1 MKPSSKSP
9 SPNETRPVL
18 TPGGFDE
25 IDRRILTL
33 LQEQDRPV
41 SVLAEEVGLSTS
53 PCWRRIRRLEEA
65 GIIKGRIALVDQK
78 RAGVPMTIFIGV
90 TAPRHTIDWLNQ
102 FKVLIDSIPEIV
114 EAYRLTG
121 TTDYILKVVVP
132 DIAIYDVVY
141 KRMIENLEFSQINS
155 SISMEELKFTTVLPT
170 HYLT

>member
-1 MKPSSKSP
+1 MKPPPKSSTP
-9 SPNETRPVL
+9 QDVGAEHV
-18 TPGGFDE
+18 PGGFDE

-65 GIIKGRIALVDQK
+65 GVIKGRIALVDQK
-78 RAGVPMTIFIGV
+78 RAGVPMTVFIGV
-90 TAPRHTIDWLNQ
+90 IAPRHEVTWLNR
-102 FKVLIDSIPEIV
+102 FKILIDSIPEIV

-132 DIAIYDVVY
+132 DIGTYDEVY

-155 SISMEELKFTTVLPT
+155 SISMEELKFTTVIPT
-170 HYLT
+170 HYLA